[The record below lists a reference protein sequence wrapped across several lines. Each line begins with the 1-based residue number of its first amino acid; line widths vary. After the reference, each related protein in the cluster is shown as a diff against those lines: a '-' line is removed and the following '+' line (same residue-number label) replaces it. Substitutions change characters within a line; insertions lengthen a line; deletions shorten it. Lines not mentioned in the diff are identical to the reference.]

1 MHFRLP
7 YSSTATIPPA
17 SIVNLSNR
25 APVCCLATQSLNGI
39 PTRGDANLMNGLLR
53 GAWNWS
59 GFVVSDY
66 DAWAQIYTTHKYT
79 KTMQV
84 KTYWLLVS

>member
-1 MHFRLP
+1 
-7 YSSTATIPPA
+7 
-17 SIVNLSNR
+17 
-25 APVCCLATQSLNGI
+25 
-39 PTRGDANLMNGLLR
+39 MNGLLR

>member
-1 MHFRLP
+1 M
-7 YSSTATIPPA
+7 
-17 SIVNLSNR
+17 
-25 APVCCLATQSLNGI
+25 CCHAAMQSLNGI
-39 PTRGDANLMNGLLR
+39 PTCGDANLMNGLLR

-66 DAWAQIYTTHKYT
+66 DAWAQINTAHKYT

-84 KTYWLLVS
+84 NICWYRDRTLTCTRYIN

>member
-1 MHFRLP
+1 MCYH
-7 YSSTATIPPA
+7 
-17 SIVNLSNR
+17 
-25 APVCCLATQSLNGI
+25 ATQSLNGI
-39 PTRGDANLMNGLLR
+39 PTCGDANLMNGLLR

-66 DAWAQIYTTHKYT
+66 DAWAQIYTAHKYT

-84 KTYWLLVS
+84 HIYWCRNRVLTCTID